1 MYFIDRLVETEISHS
16 FLINKKDK
24 TVTFVLTDCD
34 FKELEKRL
42 SCIFPERYKLFF
54 QDDERIILEI
64 NRNRGE

>member
-16 FLINKKDK
+16 FIINKKDK
-24 TVTFVLTDCD
+24 TVTFLLTDYD

-42 SCIFPERYKLFF
+42 SGIFPERYKLFF

-64 NRNRGE
+64 NRHKSE